1 MPRSEARDV
10 PISLTKSLSVIGDPW
25 TLHILKESFLGTR
38 RFQDFQSRLGIPRQ
52 TLILRLRQM
61 VINQLYYKKPVQ
73 HRRLIFEYRLT
84 PKGVDLYSMI
94 LGVWRWHK
102 HWHQTPHHLPEQ
114 LIHSSCGHQIT
125 PEFVCRSCTGC
136 VKAGELSFAA
146 RFPNTKFAPPATR
159 RTRIVNQYQSKAA
172 NEMVTVIV
180 GDGWSLL
187 VLNAIINRVITF
199 DALQKAL
206 GISNNVLST
215 RIKMLSSLNLLT
227 QNQSTTDKRMI
238 HYDTTPM
245 GKDVYP
251 VIVSLLQWGD
261 RWLAGDNGPADLIK
275 HKPCGSIEGFVMVC
289 DHCNRRLYME
299 DVRQGRLMG

>member
-10 PISLTKSLSVIGDPW
+10 PISLSKSLSVIGDPW

-114 LIHSSCGHQIT
+114 LIHTSCGHQIT
-125 PEFVCRSCTGC
+125 PEFVCRSCTGS

-146 RFPNTKFAPPATR
+146 RFPIQSLRRQPRDELASSISISPKPPT
-159 RTRIVNQYQSKAA
+159 
-172 NEMVTVIV
+172 
-180 GDGWSLL
+180 
-187 VLNAIINRVITF
+187 
-199 DALQKAL
+199 
-206 GISNNVLST
+206 
-215 RIKMLSSLNLLT
+215 
-227 QNQSTTDKRMI
+227 
-238 HYDTTPM
+238 
-245 GKDVYP
+245 
-251 VIVSLLQWGD
+251 
-261 RWLAGDNGPADLIK
+261 RWLPLSLAMDG
-275 HKPCGSIEGFVMVC
+275 VC
-289 DHCNRRLYME
+289 LF
-299 DVRQGRLMG
+299 